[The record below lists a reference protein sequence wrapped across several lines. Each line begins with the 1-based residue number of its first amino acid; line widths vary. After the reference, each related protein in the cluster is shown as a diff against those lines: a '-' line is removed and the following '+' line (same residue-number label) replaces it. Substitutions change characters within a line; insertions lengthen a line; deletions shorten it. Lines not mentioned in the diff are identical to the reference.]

1 MTGDAIGT
9 IAVAWPEFHPPG
21 QYGQQP
27 DRLYPRGISQA
38 VSNREEPTLMADG
51 PIELLTRARA
61 GETEALGELCA
72 LYRNYL
78 RMIVRT
84 GLGPRLRER
93 LELSDVVQEAL
104 VEVVRQFPQFTGQ
117 NEAALVGW
125 LRRLVGQKL
134 ADLGR
139 YHSRSKRTGAG
150 SILPL
155 DAPCDPGGAAR
166 PGEGGGRLLDMLAL
180 SQTSPS
186 EVVSRRELIVLL
198 ADALDVLPVPE
209 ADVLWL
215 YHAENLSFEAIGD
228 RMGMSRKSVRGIW
241 ARGLKRLKRSLE
253 GPPGG
258 SLRYEDGSPA

>member
-1 MTGDAIGT
+1 
-9 IAVAWPEFHPPG
+9 
-21 QYGQQP
+21 
-27 DRLYPRGISQA
+27 
-38 VSNREEPTLMADG
+38 MAAG
-51 PIELLTRARA
+51 PIELLSRARA

-78 RMIVRT
+78 RMVVRT

-117 NEAALVGW
+117 NEAALLGW

-139 YHSRSKRTGAG
+139 YHSRAKRAGGATAV
-150 SILPL
+150 PL
-155 DAPCDPGGAAR
+155 DAAPDAAGNGR
-166 PGEGGGRLLDMLAL
+166 RSGEESGRLLDMLAL

-186 EVVSRRELIVLL
+186 QAVSKREQLVLL
-198 ADALDVLPVPE
+198 ADAFAGLPEAE

-215 YHAENLSFEAIGD
+215 YYADNLSFEAIGQRLD
-228 RMGMSRKSVRGIW
+228 LSRKSVRGIY
-241 ARGLKRLKRSLE
+241 ARGLKHLKRTLE

-258 SLRYEDGSPA
+258 PLRYDDGPAH

>member
-1 MTGDAIGT
+1 
-9 IAVAWPEFHPPG
+9 
-21 QYGQQP
+21 
-27 DRLYPRGISQA
+27 
-38 VSNREEPTLMADG
+38 MAEG
-51 PIELLTRARA
+51 PIELLSRARA

-78 RMIVRT
+78 RMVVRT

-139 YHSRSKRTGAG
+139 YHSRTKRAG
-150 SILPL
+150 GVAAVPL
-155 DAPCDPGGAAR
+155 DAPWDGGRGDDPGEPGA
-166 PGEGGGRLLDMLAL
+166 GRLLDMLAL

-198 ADALDVLPVPE
+198 ADALAALPVGE

-228 RMGMSRKSVRGIW
+228 RMGLTRKSVRGVW

-258 SLRYEDGSPA
+258 SLRYEDGSAG

>member
-1 MTGDAIGT
+1 
-9 IAVAWPEFHPPG
+9 
-21 QYGQQP
+21 
-27 DRLYPRGISQA
+27 
-38 VSNREEPTLMADG
+38 MAAG
-51 PIELLTRARA
+51 PIELLSRARA
-61 GETEALGELCA
+61 GESAALGELCA

-78 RMIVRT
+78 RMVVRT

-93 LELSDVVQEAL
+93 VELSDVVQEAL

-139 YHSRSKRTGAG
+139 YHSRAKRVGDAMA
-150 SILPL
+150 LPL
-155 DAPCDPGGAAR
+155 EAAPDAGRGR
-166 PGEGGGRLLDMLAL
+166 PGEESGRLLDMLAL

-186 EVVSRRELIVLL
+186 QAVSKREQLVLL
-198 ADALDVLPVPE
+198 ADAFAGLPEAE

-215 YHAENLSFEAIGD
+215 YYAENLSFESIGQ
-228 RMGMSRKSVRGIW
+228 RLGLSRKSVRGIY
-241 ARGLKRLKRSLE
+241 ARGLKHLKRSLE

-258 SLRYEDGSPA
+258 SLRYDDGPAH